1 VGIFRVILE
10 KLVFKNF
17 EQDITFSQ
25 PKWILKMLA
34 ISIAR
39 LLIPLFFLLTETF
52 IGQDVQQK
60 AF

>member
-1 VGIFRVILE
+1 MILE

-39 LLIPLFFLLTETF
+39 LQIPLFFLLTETF